1 MSINMYVNMFFV
13 LHEVLNMTSIIVCI
27 GVSTLPQNLLNME
40 TVHHDSP
47 SPLKKLDFSE
57 PC

>member
-1 MSINMYVNMFFV
+1 MYVNMFFV
-13 LHEVLNMTSIIVCI
+13 LHEVLNMTSIIVCT

-40 TVHHDSP
+40 TVRHDP
-47 SPLKKLDFSE
+47 PPPLKKLNVSE

>member
-27 GVSTLPQNLLNME
+27 GVLTLPQNLLNME
-40 TVHHDSP
+40 TVHHE
-47 SPLKKLDFSE
+47 PLLPKK
-57 PC
+57 

>member
-1 MSINMYVNMFFV
+1 MSNNMYVNMFFV

-27 GVSTLPQNLLNME
+27 GVSNLPQNLLNLE
-40 TVHHDSP
+40 TVHHDP
-47 SPLKKLDFSE
+47 PPPLKNLNVSE